1 MARTSRKKAS
11 PNEIRLKVTRDIFN
25 TALYIRLSVEDN
37 GKEDSDSLENQRDLL
52 DRFIAEHPELH
63 VIDVYIDNGHTGTD
77 FNRPEF
83 DRMIADVKKAKIDC
97 IVVKDFSR
105 LGRNFAETGNYLE
118 RVFPFLGVRFIS
130 VNDAYDS
137 SSATAGDQLA
147 LRLKNLVNDMYA
159 KDISKKL
166 CSTMKAKRERGE
178 YIGNYAPYGYLKDEN
193 NHNKLVI
200 DFQIA
205 PIVIEIFELR
215 AQGKGIEAICKILN
229 EKGYLSPGRLRYE
242 RGIITNNNQKG
253 SALLWN
259 KHVLKDILTNVVYIG
274 HLAQGRSAQC
284 LYKGESFH
292 WTKPEEWDYVEN
304 THKPIISLELWEKV
318 QEVNQ
323 RGSRKAK
330 ENHGKYAHL
339 PKRVNPYGSVLVC
352 ADCGRVLK
360 YVRSYS
366 RPKKNGEMKDY
377 YNFKCPNNIELGEQA
392 CSKKNIRADELD
404 QIVLEIVK
412 KQMDLF
418 LAVKKDLDRLIA
430 IARQKAKMQVSNRTV
445 ESIEEE
451 ISHARKMLTSLYT
464 DHKEGILSLDEY
476 QYGKA
481 KFQEDIDNL
490 ERELQQLVTQKTK
503 PTKVYVSKKK
513 WEALIRQYYSATTV
527 TPEMVTAFI
536 KEIRFYANRDIEIKF
551 NFMDEF
557 EEMLKERERIKE
569 EVA

>member
-1 MARTSRKKAS
+1 MGRTSRKKTS
-11 PNEIRLKVTRDIFN
+11 PNEARLNVARDIFN

-52 DRFIAEHPELH
+52 ERFITEHPELH
-63 VIDVYIDNGHTGTD
+63 VVDIYIDNGHTGTD
-77 FNRPEF
+77 FKRPEF
-83 DRMIADVKKAKIDC
+83 ERMIDDIKKGKINC

-118 RVFPFLGVRFIS
+118 RVFPFMGVRFFS

-137 SSATAGDQLA
+137 NSATASEQLA
-147 LRLKNLVNDMYA
+147 LRLKNLANEMYA

-166 CSTMKAKRERGE
+166 CSAMKTKREKGE
-178 YIGNYAPYGYLKDEN
+178 YVGSYAPYGYLKDEKN
-193 NHNKLVI
+193 PNQLVV

-205 PIVIEIFELR
+205 PIVVEIFELR
-215 AQGKGIEAICKILN
+215 AKGTGFATICRILN

-242 RGIITNNNQKG
+242 RGIITNNNKKG
-253 SALLWN
+253 SELLWN

-284 LYKGESFH
+284 LYKGEAFH
-292 WTKPEEWDYVEN
+292 RTSPEEWDYAEN
-304 THKPIISLELWEKV
+304 KHKPIISMELWNKV

-323 RGSRKAK
+323 RGQKSAK
-330 ENHGKYAHL
+330 ENYGKYAHL
-339 PKRVNPYGSVLVC
+339 PKRINPYGSVLVC

-366 RPKKNGEMKDY
+366 RPNKDGEVKDY
-377 YNFKCPNNIELGEQA
+377 YNYKCPNNIELGEQA

-404 QIVLEIVK
+404 QIVLAVIK

-418 LAVKKDLDRLIA
+418 LKVNKDLDRLITM
-430 IARQKAKMQVSNRTV
+430 ARKKAKMQASNRTI
-445 ESIEEE
+445 ESIQTEL
-451 ISHARKMLTSLYT
+451 SYAKSMLTSLYT
-464 DHKEGILSLDEY
+464 DHKEGVLSLDEY
-476 QYGKA
+476 QYGKE
-481 KFQEDIDNL
+481 KYQNDIDNL
-490 ERELQQLVTQKTK
+490 ELELEQFLDEKTRPK
-503 PTKVYVSKKK
+503 KTYVSKKRL
-513 WEALIRQYYSATTV
+513 EALIKKYHSATTV

-536 KEIRFYANRDIEIKF
+536 KEIRFYENKDIEIKF
-551 NFMDEF
+551 NFMDELN
-557 EEMLKERERIKE
+557 ELIKECDRIRE

>member
-1 MARTSRKKAS
+1 MARTSRKNAS
-11 PNEIRLKVTRDIFN
+11 PKTVQVKVQGDIFN
-25 TALYIRLSVEDN
+25 TGLYIRLSVEDN
-37 GKEDSDSLENQRDLL
+37 GKEDSDSLENQRSLL
-52 DRFIAEHPELH
+52 ERFVAERPELN
-63 VIDVYIDNGHTGTD
+63 VVDIYIDNGHTGTD
-77 FNRPEF
+77 FDRPDF
-83 DRMIADVKKAKIDC
+83 DRILGDVRKGKIDC

-130 VNDAYDS
+130 VNDSYDS

-166 CSTMKAKRERGE
+166 CSTMKAKRMRGE

-200 DFQIA
+200 DYQIA
-205 PIVIEIFELR
+205 PIVVEIFELR
-215 AQGKGIEAICKILN
+215 AQGIGITAICKILN
-229 EKGYLSPGRLRYE
+229 EKDYPSPGRLRYE

-292 WTKPEEWDYVEN
+292 WTDPEEWDYVEN
-304 THKPIISLELWEKV
+304 THKPIITMELWNKV
-318 QEVNQ
+318 QEVNE
-323 RGSRKAK
+323 RGHKAAK

-339 PKRVNPYGSVLVC
+339 PKRVNPYGSVLCC
-352 ADCGRVLK
+352 ADCGRVMK

-377 YNFKCPNNIELGEQA
+377 YNYKCPNNIELGEKA
-392 CSKKNIRADELD
+392 CPKKNIRADELD
-404 QIVLEIVK
+404 QIVLDVIR

-418 LAVKKDLDRLIA
+418 LEVNKDLNRLIA
-430 IARQKAKMQVSNRTV
+430 IARQKAKVKVSQRSV
-445 ESIEEE
+445 ENIQSEL
-451 ISHARKMLTSLYT
+451 SQAKSMLTALYS

-476 QYGKA
+476 QYGRA
-481 KFQEDIDNL
+481 KYQEDIKNL
-490 ERELQQLVTQKTK
+490 EQELQVLMGIRTK
-503 PTKVYVSKKK
+503 PKRAYICKEK
-513 WEALIRQYYSATTV
+513 WESLIKQYYKATSV
-527 TPEMVTAFI
+527 TPEMISAFVT
-536 KEIRFYANRDIEIKF
+536 EIRFHANREIEIKF

-557 EEMLKERERIKE
+557 EEMLREIERIKE